1 MRTYL
6 AVVALVAGCD
16 GPIKDNTDRTDAGLD
31 PDAEVEPDAPPS
43 VDGVWRD
50 TYYTSAGPVT
60 ATSSCN
66 SAPTALEVDASNAS
80 VTMYNGT
87 CKPDGTFKIDAPGN
101 LGTYYLKVAGVL
113 YETNKRNGI
122 DLSTDK
128 LGRSDVA
135 AITGVT
141 LDLDMTIAQS
151 WTTGDVLVLF
161 GANIGYRQNLV
172 LTSGTPT
179 AGATTVD
186 AAANWNGYK
195 IEAGKSDGLQLYQLG
210 KHTSSGA
217 GYDYASLDR
226 VYMAPTLTMENN
238 MPVALTGAFT
248 TATAGS
254 VALSIDAASFNQFGN
269 IAAPSVTTKTV
280 SGFAYATPSTDTV
293 DSPPL
298 ISFAQN
304 SDGLNTMAFGTL
316 AFTDPFPTT
325 WSRMV
330 KVTVGFTVPYS
341 MNGINGTF
349 NANVTKV
356 VTKQAAEAGT
366 IIAAMGPPTQVK
378 LDGVNALTATSITSV
393 PMVTWSAPSVGSA
406 TDYEVQIYEVKTSN
420 NSLTFTSVL
429 RMVTKQ
435 TSVRIPQGYLLGQ
448 RSYIVAV
455 RSRNRQGV
463 DVYLTPL
470 HNGTSYSTA
479 ETLSALVATP

>member
-6 AVVALVAGCD
+6 AVVALVAACD
-16 GPIKDNTDRTDAGLD
+16 GPIKGNVGD
-31 PDAEVEPDAPPS
+31 PDGGVDVDGEVPPDAPPS

-66 SAPTALEVDASNAS
+66 SAPQALKVDPSNAT

-87 CKPDGTFKIDAPGN
+87 CKPDGTFKIEAPGN

-128 LGRSDVA
+128 LGRGDVA

-141 LDLDMTIAQS
+141 LDLDMTNAQS
-151 WTTGDVLVLF
+151 WTTGDVLVMF

-172 LTSGTPT
+172 LTSGTPSP
-179 AGATTVD
+179 GATTLDV
-186 AAANWNGYK
+186 AANWNGYK
-195 IEAGKSDGLQLYQLG
+195 IEASKSDGLQLYQLG
-210 KHTSSGA
+210 KHTSSGV

-226 VYMAPTLTMENN
+226 VYTAPSLTMENN

-269 IAAPSVTTKTV
+269 AAAPSVSTKTI
-280 SGFAYATPSTDTV
+280 SGFTYATPSTDTV

-298 ISFAQN
+298 VSFAQN
-304 SDGLNTMAFGTL
+304 SDGLTTMAFGTL
-316 AFTDPFPTT
+316 AYTDPFPST
-325 WSRMV
+325 WNRMV
-330 KVTVGFTVPYS
+330 KVSVGFTAPYS
-341 MNGINGTF
+341 MNGINGSF

-356 VTKQAAEAGT
+356 MTKQAAEAGT
-366 IIAAMGPPTQVK
+366 IIAAMGPPTSVQ
-378 LDGVNALTATSITSV
+378 LDGVNASTATSITSV
-393 PMVTWSAPSVGSA
+393 PLVTWNAPSVGNA
-406 TDYEVQIYEVKTSN
+406 TDYEVQVYEVKTSSN
-420 NSLTFTSVL
+420 ALTFTSVL

-435 TSVRIPQGYLLGQ
+435 TTLRVPQGYLLGQ

-455 RSRNRQGV
+455 RARNRQGV
-463 DVYLTPL
+463 DVYTTPL
-470 HNGTSYSTA
+470 HNGSSYSTA
-479 ETLSALVATP
+479 ETLSALVTTP

>member
-1 MRTYL
+1 MRTYV
-6 AVVALVAGCD
+6 AVVALVAACD
-16 GPIKDNTDRTDAGLD
+16 GPIKDNSIQPDAAVD
-31 PDAEVEPDAPPS
+31 PDAIVGPDAPPS

-50 TYYTSAGPVT
+50 TYYTTAGPVT
-60 ATSSCN
+60 AMSSCN
-66 SAPTALEVDASNAS
+66 NAPQALAVDASNAT

-87 CKPDGTFKIDAPGN
+87 CKPDGTFKIEAPGN

-141 LDLDMTIAQS
+141 LDLDMTNAQS
-151 WTTGDVLVLF
+151 WTTGDVLVIF

-179 AGATTVD
+179 PGATTVD
-186 AAANWNGYK
+186 AAASWNGYK
-195 IEAGKSDGLQLYQLG
+195 IEATKSDGLQLYQLG
-210 KHTSSGA
+210 KHTTGT

-226 VYMAPTLTMENN
+226 VYTAPALTMENN
-238 MPVALTGAFT
+238 MPVSLTGAFT

-269 IAAPSVTTKTV
+269 IAAPTISTKTV
-280 SGFAYATPSTDTV
+280 SGFTYATPSTDTI

-304 SDGLNTMAFGTL
+304 SDGLTTMTFGTL
-316 AFTDPFPTT
+316 AYTDPFPSS

-330 KVTVGFTVPYS
+330 KISVGFTVPYS
-341 MNGINGTF
+341 LNGINGSF

-356 VTKQAAEAGT
+356 VTKQAAEAGA

-378 LDGVNALTATSITSV
+378 LDGVSAFTVTSVTSV
-393 PMVTWSAPSVGSA
+393 PMITWSAPSVGNA

-420 NSLTFTSVL
+420 NALTFTSVL

-463 DVYLTPL
+463 DVYTTPL
-470 HNGTSYSTA
+470 RNGSSYSTA
-479 ETLSALVATP
+479 ETLSALVTTP